1 AAHFRLAAL
10 WLSQAALAAATVGL
24 LRLGL
29 RDAPVGPGAT
39 VVLAVVVLAAPA
51 VGPLSETLPRRWL
64 LAVLGFGVALLAAGA
79 VTDWTVRLPLAGL
92 CLALLDPVRL
102 GLLHRAATDTDRPT
116 ARVLSWADAG
126 AFAAAV
132 LLLALPPAGQET

>member
-1 AAHFRLAAL
+1 L
-10 WLSQAALAAATVGL
+10 
-24 LRLGL
+24 
-29 RDAPVGPGAT
+29 
-39 VVLAVVVLAAPA
+39 LAVVVLAAPA

-102 GLLHRAATDTDRPT
+102 GLLHRAATDTGRPT
-116 ARVLSWADAG
+116 ARVLLWADAG
-126 AFAAAV
+126 AFAAAALV
-132 LLLALPPAGQET
+132 LTLPAPEKETAWVIGLALFGG